1 MGNGCSAPQRRRN
14 PPRPRRGEWVLP
26 RMVVESDDEG
36 GVDLETLQRLSL
48 SPAQQ
53 PCAPACAGGSEDGC
67 GKGRIDVAAAPEAD
81 GAVCC
86 ICLSAL
92 DDPGSPAD
100 GEGAR
105 LIRLPCGHRLHWRC
119 GSQWLLKHN
128 SCPECR
134 QPVVEEEDAPAP
146 APAAPPQDP
155 IIAQMH
161 FLDTR
166 DWRSMHTP
174 P

>member
-1 MGNGCSAPQRRRN
+1 M
-14 PPRPRRGEWVLP
+14 LP
-26 RMVVESDDEG
+26 RTVMESDDEG

-48 SPAQQ
+48 SPAQK
-53 PCAPACAGGSEDGC
+53 PCAPPAC

-86 ICLSAL
+86 ICLTAL

-100 GEGAR
+100 GEGPR

-134 QPVVEEEDAPAP
+134 QPVVEEADAPAP
-146 APAAPPQDP
+146 APAPPPQDP